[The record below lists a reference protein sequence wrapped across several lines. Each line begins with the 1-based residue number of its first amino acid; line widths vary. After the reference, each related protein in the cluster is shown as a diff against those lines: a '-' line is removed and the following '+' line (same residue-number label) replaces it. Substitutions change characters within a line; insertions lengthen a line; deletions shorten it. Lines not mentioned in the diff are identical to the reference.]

1 MSCCFPLGTMLWVLC
16 VLQFM
21 FHMAGG
27 CAIEERIALMR
38 IRSSLVE
45 ANSEVPASWGR
56 SDDCC
61 SWERV
66 RCNNSTRVSG
76 LNLDSVYQR
85 KDHTIVPVGG
95 PCWNLNLTI
104 FSSFHELQQLD
115 LFWNSACL
123 HNFDGLQGLTMLRY
137 LNLSNNRLIEN
148 NILESLGKLASLEVI
163 NFERTGLSGALQNI
177 AFRNLN
183 NLRHLRLG
191 SNRLDGSIPASLF
204 ELPRLQFLH
213 LSENLLRGHIPKMDL
228 TGTLKN
234 LRELYLGSNRLNGS
248 IPTYLFDLPRLEYLY
263 LSGNLLEGHIP
274 IISPSNLCLSLQTL
288 KLAENNL
295 NGKFDFFWLR
305 NCAMLQE
312 VDLSRNAEL
321 DIDVTFLT
329 SVTPFQLRALML
341 SGCNLDNTIISG
353 PNLFGTQRHLQSLDL
368 SNNNFSGS
376 LPNWMFTNEAPLL
389 YLGLAHNSL
398 VGSLDHLMWQQQS
411 NLRMINIS
419 MNYFTGQ
426 LPMDISSVFPNLTVL
441 DASDNNI
448 SGHLPPSLCNI
459 NDLEFVDLS
468 NNKLTGEVPSCLFT
482 ECGSRDFLRLSNNN
496 LGGPILGG
504 ANNKSIC
511 GGTIYL
517 DSNYFEGP
525 LPNNLSGEVSIM
537 DFHDNKLSGELDV
550 SFWNI
555 PSLEFLSVASNS
567 LTGQIY
573 PTICKLTSLKYLDIS
588 NNDFEG
594 SIPNCSSKLM
604 LYFLNMSS
612 NTLSGFPSYFFNS
625 SNVEVL
631 DIRYNRFMGSLD
643 WILHLYQIKLLLL
656 GGNMFEGHI
665 SAELCHL
672 QYLNIIDMSQNRL
685 SGSLPP
691 CIGAIPFGY
700 HTDDDDFLSN
710 YFYDVPFDVSLSSM
724 DLPLFDAIYVLQGFT
739 FSTKG
744 NIYTFSRG
752 FYNLMSGI
760 DLSANMLS
768 GEIPWEIGNL
778 SHVKSLNLSHN
789 FFIGQIPATIANM
802 SALESLDLSHNELGG
817 PIPWQLT
824 QMSSLEVFSVAYNNL
839 SGCIPNSGQFSS
851 FNMES
856 YLGNTNLQNSSQEN
870 QCSPD
875 LGPMEVEDVGEAS
888 DDPVLYIICA
898 ASFVLAFWATVVF
911 LFCLP
916 FGQRVMLQL

>member
-1 MSCCFPLGTMLWVLC
+1 M
-16 VLQFM
+16 
-21 FHMAGG
+21 
-27 CAIEERIALMR
+27 
-38 IRSSLVE
+38 
-45 ANSEVPASWGR
+45 
-56 SDDCC
+56 
-61 SWERV
+61 
-66 RCNNSTRVSG
+66 
-76 LNLDSVYQR
+76 
-85 KDHTIVPVGG
+85 
-95 PCWNLNLTI
+95 
-104 FSSFHELQQLD
+104 
-115 LFWNSACL
+115 
-123 HNFDGLQGLTMLRY
+123 
-137 LNLSNNRLIEN
+137 
-148 NILESLGKLASLEVI
+148 SLGPA
-163 NFERTGLSGALQNI
+163 
-177 AFRNLN
+177 
-183 NLRHLRLG
+183 HL
-191 SNRLDGSIPASLF
+191 
-204 ELPRLQFLH
+204 
-213 LSENLLRGHIPKMDL
+213 
-228 TGTLKN
+228 
-234 LRELYLGSNRLNGS
+234 LY
-248 IPTYLFDLPRLEYLY
+248 ICITF
-263 LSGNLLEGHIP
+263 
-274 IISPSNLCLSLQTL
+274 
-288 KLAENNL
+288 
-295 NGKFDFFWLR
+295 GKQHVMR
-305 NCAMLQE
+305 P
-312 VDLSRNAEL
+312 L
-321 DIDVTFLT
+321 DISQSFF
-329 SVTPFQLRALML
+329 S
-341 SGCNLDNTIISG
+341 NLDNTIISG
-353 PNLFGTQRHLQSLDL
+353 PNLFGTQRHLQFLDL

-398 VGSLDHLMWQQQS
+398 VGSLDHLMWQQS
-411 NLRMINIS
+411 NLQMINIS

-441 DASDNNI
+441 DASYNNI

-511 GGTIYL
+511 GGTIFL
-517 DSNYFEGP
+517 DSNNFEGP
-525 LPNNLSGEVSIM
+525 LPNNLLGEVSIM

-573 PTICKLTSLKYLDIS
+573 PMICKLTGLSYLDIS

-604 LYFLNMSS
+604 LDFLNMSS
-612 NTLSGFPSYFFNS
+612 NTLSGFPSYFFDS
-625 SNVEVL
+625 SNIEVL

-643 WILHLYQIKLLLL
+643 WTQHLYQIKLLLL

-672 QYLNIIDMSQNRL
+672 QYLNIIDLSHNRL

-700 HTDDDDFLSN
+700 HTDDDDFWSMFFMYMPDVHYHMEVMDYNDPSSL
-710 YFYDVPFDVSLSSM
+710 YD
-724 DLPLFDAIYVLQGFT
+724 ANIVLQGFT

-744 NIYTFSRG
+744 NIYTYSRG
-752 FYNLMSGI
+752 FYHLMSGI
-760 DLSANMLS
+760 DLLANMLS

-789 FFIGQIPATIANM
+789 FFIGQIPATFANM
-802 SALESLDLSHNELGG
+802 SALESLDLSHNELSG

-824 QMSSLEVFSVAYNNL
+824 QMSSLVVFSVAYNNL

-856 YLGNTNLQNSSQEN
+856 YLGNTDLQNSSKGS
-870 QCSPD
+870 QCSPV

-898 ASFVLAFWATVVF
+898 ASFVLAFWATVAF
-911 LFCLP
+911 LFCVP